1 MRIEALLRQKRPRV
15 ISVRME
21 ETLGAAARI
30 LRREKVGAVVVKDS
44 CRTEGEIVVGMLSE
58 RDFLHAVTDHGIAA
72 FRMPVS
78 AVMTRAIVAC
88 EASDSTD
95 AVAELMRQNHIRHVP
110 VIDRG
115 ALIGVV
121 SIRDLLA
128 SQSSVHNEAFV
139 ALA

>member
-1 MRIEALLRQKRPRV
+1 MRVDALLRQKRPRV
-15 ISVRME
+15 ISVRMD

-30 LRREKVGAVVVKDS
+30 LRRENVGAVVVKDS
-44 CRTEGEIVVGMLSE
+44 CRTEGDIVVGMLSE

-78 AVMTRAIVAC
+78 AVMRRAAVAC
-88 EASDSTD
+88 EVSDSTD
-95 AVAELMRQNHIRHVP
+95 AVAELMRQHHIRHVP

-128 SQSSVHNEAFV
+128 GESSAHDGACV
-139 ALA
+139 AVA